1 MLSICNTG
9 VSKSVKCK
17 EIMNLGDALQYV
29 GTKSL
34 LLNSWEV
41 SDKVTPELMKYFY
54 DNIKKA

>member
-1 MLSICNTG
+1 
-9 VSKSVKCK
+9 
-17 EIMNLGDALQYV
+17 MNLGDALQYV